1 MQGKKRRTEEKF
13 NEWRDSCLSSGSISH
28 SDMQEFENYLRQ
40 EVQNLGTMGL
50 SEEEAFLIG
59 VKRMESLPSLSET
72 FRKANTHNL
81 WKTLLL
87 EPVNIEGRRDRMRDL
102 VFPIVLA
109 ICAGLLTELPKLFGI
124 GFEQDSA
131 FYLKNLSFFVL
142 PFITIFFVQKRRIA
156 RPAFISIALTF
167 SLSILLTNLYPFSE
181 ESQTLLLS
189 SIHLPLFLWFFTGI
203 AYTGS
208 AWKDVSRR
216 MDFLRFTGEVFIYT
230 TLLFCGIFVVSGLTS
245 ILFAAIGIDAGKH
258 VFEHF
263 AVPIGVGSPIIAAYL
278 VDQRKNV
285 VESFAPVLARV
296 FAPLLLCVMLVF
308 LGVMVFLQKN
318 PFLERNFLIGLDF
331 MLILVLGI
339 VFYIIS
345 TRKETPRRLMYDW
358 ISLLLIITALII
370 DITALSAIVFRLS
383 SYGVSPNKLAALGGN
398 VLVFVNLTGMALL
411 FVRFFRAKIPFS
423 LLEKWQ
429 TRLLPVYALWLGLVG
444 LVFPLIF
451 SFQ

>member
-1 MQGKKRRTEEKF
+1 MQGKKRTTEEKID
-13 NEWRDSCLSSGSISH
+13 EWRDFCLSSGSISP
-28 SDMQEFENYLRQ
+28 SDMQELEDYLRQ
-40 EVQNLGTMGL
+40 EVQDLTAMGL

-59 VKRMESLPSLSET
+59 VKRMEDLPSFSEA

-81 WKTLLL
+81 WKTLLS
-87 EPVNIEGRRDRMRDL
+87 EPVDIEERRDRARDL
-102 VFPIVLA
+102 ILPIVLA
-109 ICAGLLTELPKLFGI
+109 ISAGLLTELPKLFGI
-124 GFEQDSA
+124 GFEEGSA

-142 PFITIFFVQKRRIA
+142 PFITIFFIRKRRIP
-156 RPAFISIALTF
+156 RPAFVSIALTF
-167 SLSILLTNLYPFSE
+167 SLSILLTNLYPFSG

-208 AWKDVSRR
+208 AWRDVSRR

-230 TLLFCGIFVVSGLTS
+230 TLLLCGVFVLSGLTNL
-245 ILFAAIGIDAGKH
+245 LFAALGISAGKH

-263 AVPIGVGSPIIAAYL
+263 AVPVGIGSPVIAAYL
-278 VDQRKNV
+278 VDQRKSV
-285 VESFAPVLARV
+285 VDNFAPVLAKI

-308 LGVMVFLQKN
+308 LGVMVFLQKS
-318 PFLERNFLIGLDF
+318 PFLERSFLIGFDF

-345 TRKETPRRLMYDW
+345 TREETPRPQMYDW

-370 DITALSAIVFRLS
+370 DIMALSAIVFRLS
-383 SYGVSPNKLAALGGN
+383 SYGVSPNKLAALGEN

-411 FVRFFRAKIPFS
+411 FVRFFRAEIPFS